1 MRRPLSLII
10 AALALVSCQVSPSGS
25 SAEIDLYE
33 FEIQPSL
40 SSFEKGAV
48 ALDVVNEGEYGHTL
62 VITDAGGHVLSA
74 GDVIEAGET
83 STLSI
88 DLVPG
93 DYFFTCR
100 IVAQDDE
107 GNVIDHYEMGM
118 SAEVTVKAG

>member
-1 MRRPLSLII
+1 MRKSLILV
-10 AALALVSCQVSPSGS
+10 AALAMVSCQDASGS
-25 SAEIDLYE
+25 SAEIDLSE

-40 SSFEKGAV
+40 SSFETGTV

-74 GDVIEAGET
+74 GEVIEAGAT
-83 STLSI
+83 STMSI

-93 DYFFTCR
+93 DYYFTCR

-118 SAEVTVKAG
+118 SAAVTVTAG

>member
-1 MRRPLSLII
+1 MRRSLVLV
-10 AALALVSCQVSPSGS
+10 AVLAIVSCQGATGS
-25 SAEIDLYE
+25 SAEIDLTE
-33 FEIQPSL
+33 FEIHPSL
-40 SSFEKGAV
+40 SSFQAGTV
-48 ALDVVNEGEYGHTL
+48 ALEVVNEGEYGHTL

-74 GDVIEAGET
+74 GEVIEAGES

-93 DYFFTCR
+93 NYFFTCR

-118 SAEVTVKAG
+118 SADVTVRAG